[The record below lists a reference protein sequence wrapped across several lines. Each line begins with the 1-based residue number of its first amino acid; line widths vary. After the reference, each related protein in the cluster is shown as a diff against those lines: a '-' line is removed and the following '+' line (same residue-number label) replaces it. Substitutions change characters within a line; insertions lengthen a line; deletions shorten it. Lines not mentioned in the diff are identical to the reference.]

1 MDPIN
6 LLQRAV
12 DQTGGIVAGVKN
24 DQMSASTPCDD
35 WDVHT
40 LVNHT
45 ITVVGMFNDSAQGKP
60 INAAAFATD
69 QVGDDPGASYEAAAT
84 ALRETLA
91 QPGVIDRTWTM
102 PFGEVPG
109 QMGAAFATL
118 ELTQHGWDV
127 ARATGQ
133 DPAFDPEITEA
144 AMASARM
151 APAELVRTPG
161 VFGVDVPCDSSAP
174 AHDQLAAFLGRSV

>member
-12 DQTGGIVAGVKN
+12 DQTGEIVAGVKS
-24 DQMSASTPCDD
+24 DQMAASTPCAD

-40 LVNHT
+40 LLNHT
-45 ITVVGMFNDSAQGKP
+45 IAVVGMFNHSAQGKP
-60 INAAAFATD
+60 IDPAAFERD
-69 QVGDDPGASYEAAAT
+69 NVGGDPGGSYKSAASV
-84 ALRETLA
+84 LRETLS

-109 QMGAAFATL
+109 PMGAAFATL

-133 DPAFDPEITEA
+133 EPAFDPEVTEA
-144 AMASARM
+144 AMATARM
-151 APAELVRTPG
+151 APADLVRTPG
-161 VFGVDVPCDSSAP
+161 VFGVEVPCDSSAP
-174 AHDQLAAFLGRSV
+174 APDQLAAFLGRSV